1 MHDIVFCRYKNL
13 QIEQCNIL
21 LLLFRYSNKMGPLTD
36 ETEYYLLDFEKY
48 GTIGPINLQIH
59 LLPSYGI

>member
-1 MHDIVFCRYKNL
+1 
-13 QIEQCNIL
+13 
-21 LLLFRYSNKMGPLTD
+21 MGPLTD